1 MISQNRIS
9 ESVFFWKC
17 KYSRL
22 GTDFLNLKIRVLRPS
37 LRSAIS
43 CVIIYF
49 RFPIIA
55 TILAVVSGLMPG
67 KSQMHLISSILSLVS
82 LLSSAVYCGFAI
94 LTLVRNDIGL
104 FWKVLF
110 GSCVIFS
117 GMISIFGQF
126 STACSI
132 KNSKYRILTEK
143 SGKLSEKLLFLLNSA

>member
-1 MISQNRIS
+1 MIN
-9 ESVFFWKC
+9 
-17 KYSRL
+17 
-22 GTDFLNLKIRVLRPS
+22 
-37 LRSAIS
+37 
-43 CVIIYF
+43 F

-55 TILAVVSGLMPG
+55 SILAVMSGFMPG
-67 KSQMHLISSILSLVS
+67 KSHMHLISSILSLVT

-110 GSCVIFS
+110 GSCVILS

-132 KNSKYRILTEK
+132 KIRISDYNREIWK
-143 SGKLSEKLLFLLNSA
+143 MIGNEY